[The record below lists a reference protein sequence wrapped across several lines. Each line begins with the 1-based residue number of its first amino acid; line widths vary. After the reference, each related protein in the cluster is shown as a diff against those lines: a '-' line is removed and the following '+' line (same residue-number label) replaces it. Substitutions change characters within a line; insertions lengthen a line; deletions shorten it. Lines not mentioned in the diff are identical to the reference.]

1 MAIDTMLAPIPTW
14 LEPPDDDKP
23 YIEFVHGRRA
33 RKMSPKRTHG
43 LLQGR
48 LYRRLDDWAAGRG
61 EVMTEL
67 RCFFLRS
74 DGSPS
79 SLVPDVA
86 FMSFARMPR
95 NLAEDAR
102 ERPRIAPDI
111 AIEIWSPGDRRRT
124 ILDKVALY
132 LGNGSQLV
140 MLLHPKDRT
149 IEFHVPSLEA
159 LTVSA
164 TGIVPCPGFDDLA
177 LDADKLFVDI

>member
-1 MAIDTMLAPIPTW
+1 MLAAIPRW

-43 LLQGR
+43 LMQLR
-48 LYRRLDDWAAGRG
+48 LARWLDDWAAERG

-67 RCFFLRS
+67 RCFFLGS

-95 NLAEDAR
+95 DLAEDAR
-102 ERPRIAPDI
+102 ERPRIGPDI
-111 AIEIWSPGDRRRT
+111 AIEIWSPGDRRQT

-132 LGNGSQLV
+132 LANGSKLV
-140 MLLHPKDRT
+140 MLVHPKDRT
-149 IEFHVPSLEA
+149 IEFHVPA
-159 LTVSA
+159 LGASTVSA
-164 TGIVPCPGFDDLA
+164 IGTVRCPAFDDLA
-177 LDADKLFVDI
+177 LDANTLFADL